1 MQRYACFHNHHKS
14 SFIIIVGECG
24 LPVFADGV
32 VVVDNFTATFEGS
45 SFNFTCPTT
54 IIRTDCTS
62 EGHWSPDPATH
73 MCINASATTTAD
85 NTMTSA
91 TDQEGIATCIQ

>member
-1 MQRYACFHNHHKS
+1 MWAPNNYNFCFA
-14 SFIIIVGECG
+14 GECG

-45 SFNFTCPTT
+45 SFNFTCGDGLSPTT
-54 IIRTDCTS
+54 IIRTDCTA

-73 MCINASATTTAD
+73 MCMNASATTNDAD
-85 NTMTSA
+85 TGT
-91 TDQEGIATCIQ
+91 